1 MVSSYTWGI
10 MGNDDN
16 DRVELIANAILKA
29 VLDLTDT
36 GTDITKEEL
45 LGRLEG
51 YRLATNDEFMADL
64 YSDAISVIKNGKV

>member
-1 MVSSYTWGI
+1 

>member
-1 MVSSYTWGI
+1 

-45 LGRLEG
+45 LGRLEA
-51 YRLATNDEFMADL
+51 YRRATNDAFMADV

>member
-1 MVSSYTWGI
+1 

-36 GTDITKEEL
+36 GTDFTKEEL

>member
-1 MVSSYTWGI
+1 

-45 LGRLEG
+45 LGRLEA

-64 YSDAISVIKNGKV
+64 YSDAISLIKNGKV

>member
-1 MVSSYTWGI
+1 

-36 GTDITKEEL
+36 RTDITKEEL
-45 LGRLEG
+45 LRRLEA
-51 YRLATNDEFMADL
+51 YRLATNDEFMTAL

>member
-1 MVSSYTWGI
+1 

-36 GTDITKEEL
+36 GTNITKEEL
-45 LGRLEG
+45 LDKLEA

-64 YSDAISVIKNGKV
+64 YSDAISVIKSGKA